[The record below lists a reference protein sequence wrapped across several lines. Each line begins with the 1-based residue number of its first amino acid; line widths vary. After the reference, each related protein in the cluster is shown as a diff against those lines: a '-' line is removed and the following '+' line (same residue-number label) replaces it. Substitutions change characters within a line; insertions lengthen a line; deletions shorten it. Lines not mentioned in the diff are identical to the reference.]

1 MNRKSVM
8 RVGSWSRIATFILI
22 SAVSAH
28 ADDRQ
33 YLQGPS
39 RSTAA
44 GRAAETPSGTAVSPR
59 MPVSPG
65 AAVAPAARPDGA
77 GGSTL
82 RVPGS
87 ASLEQLGIPASAARD
102 GVYGA
107 TMEMTVG
114 KTPVTLVVLGEGTTT
129 LYIGS
134 SGEISGGGL
143 DSSVR
148 TASTGFLDTARKVR
162 LRFKP
167 STSHRFPA
175 SDRVA
180 FTLMTTKGVMKSE
193 APVTVLAGGG
203 DPLSPLYIHGQRV
216 VTELRE
222 ISERADGSG
231 ATSPA
236 TKNYSRAMPGTTP
249 ASTR

>member
-1 MNRKSVM
+1 MERGNLTLGLRMNRSN
-8 RVGSWSRIATFILI
+8 RVTGVIFA
-22 SAVSAH
+22 AVLCNGLLCFSNPA
-28 ADDRQ
+28 AAQNRE

-39 RSTAA
+39 HSA
-44 GRAAETPSGTAVSPR
+44 GGTVVTPRRPVADSAEVPS
-59 MPVSPG
+59 
-65 AAVAPAARPDGA
+65 APAAAAAQTGGA
-77 GGSTL
+77 APTF
-82 RVPGS
+82 
-87 ASLEQLGIPASAARD
+87 EQLGIPASAVKD

-114 KTPVTLVVLGEGTTT
+114 KTPVTLVVLGEGTTS
-129 LYIGS
+129 LYLGN

-167 STSHRFPA
+167 STANTPRS
-175 SDRVA
+175 SDKVL

-193 APVTVLAGGG
+193 ARVATLSAGT
-203 DPLSPLYIHGQRV
+203 DPLSPLYDRGQKV
-216 VTELRE
+216 ITELRE

-231 ATSPA
+231 ATAPA
-236 TKNYSRAMPGTTP
+236 AGKGYSRAMPP
-249 ASTR
+249 QTR